1 MVPFSIDD
9 KAQFD
14 CGVDRI
20 RIRMAETRRIR
31 DGVNGGVVVVAVVL
45 SQMPTWI
52 QRNVSNSNRCPR
64 LFLVPQVKSLF
75 INVSASPLFFFF
87 FYLYIFCFKF
97 FSSYVIDK
105 HITTSFFSK
114 RKKKKRA
121 DMILNPL
128 ERRFIYQ
135 FTCLLYLLHIHPRPR
150 ACFIKFKCR
159 R

>member
-1 MVPFSIDD
+1 VVPFSNDD
-9 KAQFD
+9 KAQFE

-31 DGVNGGVVVVAVVL
+31 DGVNGGVVAVVL
-45 SQMPTWI
+45 SQVTTWT

-64 LFLVPQVKSLF
+64 FFLVPPNQIIVHQCFRL
-75 INVSASPLFFFF
+75 PLFSFLLVHF
-87 FYLYIFCFKF
+87 LLQV

-105 HITTSFFSK
+105 HITTTSFFLK
-114 RKKKKRA
+114 KKKKKRA

-128 ERRFIYQ
+128 ERCFIYQ
-135 FTCLLYLLHIHPRPR
+135 FTCLLHIHPRPR

-159 R
+159 C